1 MAVKFPYAGQSF
13 TIKMDNGLEVKNA
26 YHASENTITVE
37 FLNGELRGTIMNVPF
52 QWRSLA
58 DGYFM
63 ISWQESDKN
72 TVVHCDNFEKKHFLC
87 LLHNDEWR
95 FLRDGRENYLI

>member
-1 MAVKFPYAGQSF
+1 
-13 TIKMDNGLEVKNA
+13 
-26 YHASENTITVE
+26 
-37 FLNGELRGTIMNVPF
+37 PF

-72 TVVHCDNFEKKHFLC
+72 TVVHCDNFEKNISYAYYTTMSGDFYVMEGKM
-87 LLHNDEWR
+87 
-95 FLRDGRENYLI
+95 I

>member
-1 MAVKFPYAGQSF
+1 MAVKFPYAGQYF

-52 QWRSLA
+52 Q
-58 DGYFM
+58 
-63 ISWQESDKN
+63 
-72 TVVHCDNFEKKHFLC
+72 
-87 LLHNDEWR
+87 
-95 FLRDGRENYLI
+95 

>member
-72 TVVHCDNFEKKHFLC
+72 TVVHCDNFEKHISYAYYTTMSGDFYVMEGKIL
-87 LLHNDEWR
+87 
-95 FLRDGRENYLI
+95 